1 MFHVCVRRFD
11 VMGTV
16 EIFLGTKQNL
26 SVCVLYTAILIGRKP
41 LAGWTERDASGLAR
55 EPTYK
60 LNFRGLLRQP
70 T

>member
-1 MFHVCVRRFD
+1 MEEVDAKGVK
-11 VMGTV
+11 
-16 EIFLGTKQNL
+16 EWSLI
-26 SVCVLYTAILIGRKP
+26 YTMLILISVTRAREGQR
-41 LAGWTERDASGLAR
+41 GRDASGLAR